1 MKGLRS
7 FEIHATFLMVSCGV
21 KGIQAISQSILK
33 DKNLSYWFVSCLL
46 SLSTKGNLVDGA
58 SAFLRGSYSTL
69 KPQFKEEIKMAKKGK
84 KYLEAAKLVDRSK
97 AYPIEEA
104 IELVKKTNYA
114 KFDATIEVAF
124 RLGVDPK
131 KADQQIRGAVVL
143 PNGTGK
149 TQRVLVFA
157 KGEKVKEAEAAG
169 ADYVG
174 DAEYINKIQQGWFE
188 FDVIVAT
195 PDMMGEVGKLGRVLG
210 PKGLM
215 PNPKTGTVTFDVAKA
230 VNEIKAGKVEYRV
243 DKAGNI
249 HVPIGKASFENEKLV
264 ENFTT
269 VFETMLKVKPAAAKG
284 TYMKNVTVASTMG
297 PGVKVDPSSVAVK

>member
-1 MKGLRS
+1 
-7 FEIHATFLMVSCGV
+7 
-21 KGIQAISQSILK
+21 
-33 DKNLSYWFVSCLL
+33 
-46 SLSTKGNLVDGA
+46 
-58 SAFLRGSYSTL
+58 
-69 KPQFKEEIKMAKKGK
+69 MAKKGK
-84 KYLEAAKLVDRSK
+84 KYLEAAKLVDRLK
-97 AYPIEEA
+97 AYPIAEA
-104 IELVKKTNYA
+104 IDLAKKTNYT
-114 KFDATIEVAF
+114 KFDATLEVAF

-174 DAEYINKIQQGWFE
+174 DSEYINKIQQGWFE

-215 PNPKTGTVTFDVAKA
+215 PNPKTGTVTFDVTRAI
-230 VNEIKAGKVEYRV
+230 NEIKAGKVEYRV
-243 DKAGNI
+243 DKQGNI
-249 HVPIGKASFENEKLV
+249 HVPIGKASFEDEKLV
-264 ENFTT
+264 ENFKT
-269 VFETMLKVKPAAAKG
+269 VFETMLKVKPSAAKG

-297 PGVKVDPSSVAVK
+297 PGVKVDPSSVVVK

>member
-1 MKGLRS
+1 
-7 FEIHATFLMVSCGV
+7 
-21 KGIQAISQSILK
+21 
-33 DKNLSYWFVSCLL
+33 
-46 SLSTKGNLVDGA
+46 
-58 SAFLRGSYSTL
+58 
-69 KPQFKEEIKMAKKGK
+69 MAKKGK
-84 KYLEAAKLVDRSK
+84 KYLEAVKLVDSSK
-97 AYPIEEA
+97 VYPVTEA
-104 IELVKKTNYA
+104 VELAKKASFA
-114 KFDATIEVAF
+114 KFDTTVEVAF

-157 KGEKVKEAEAAG
+157 KGEKAKEAEAAG

-174 DAEYINKIQQGWFE
+174 DTDYIAKIQQGWFE

-215 PNPKTGTVTFDVAKA
+215 PNPKTGTVTFDVTKA

-249 HVPIGKASFENEKLV
+249 HAPIGKASFEDDKLI

-269 VFETMLKVKPAAAKG
+269 IYDTLMKVKPAAAKG
-284 TYMKNVTVASTMG
+284 TYMKNVSVTTTMG
-297 PGVKVDPSSVAVK
+297 PGVKVDPSTFNSKK